1 MKYFHFIPAAC
12 IFLFCQ
18 CGGQD
23 SHFLSDTKYI
33 PVFSEDSCQYIDHG
47 DNLHFTGAYSD
58 ASLFYDNMALIC
70 NQSDKKWGYIDDS
83 GELQYPA
90 VYTRATIFNENRAWV
105 VRPDEAPCAIDTK
118 GRLQLTLT
126 RASKVMIFCEGMAAF
141 AQKEKK
147 GERWGFI
154 DKSGTPVIK
163 PLYKDVKPFS
173 SGLAAVKNE
182 QNLWGY
188 IDSKGIER
196 IPAQFSSAESFSKE
210 RHAVV
215 RSAKSGLFQVIDT
228 KGDTLWTIECDALRR
243 EYLSDKER

>member
-83 GELQYPA
+83 GKLQYPA
-90 VYTRATIFNENRAWV
+90 VYTLSLIH
-105 VRPDEAPCAIDTK
+105 
-118 GRLQLTLT
+118 
-126 RASKVMIFCEGMAAF
+126 
-141 AQKEKK
+141 
-147 GERWGFI
+147 
-154 DKSGTPVIK
+154 
-163 PLYKDVKPFS
+163 
-173 SGLAAVKNE
+173 
-182 QNLWGY
+182 
-188 IDSKGIER
+188 
-196 IPAQFSSAESFSKE
+196 IPSPRDAHESRMPSSA
-210 RHAVV
+210 
-215 RSAKSGLFQVIDT
+215 
-228 KGDTLWTIECDALRR
+228 
-243 EYLSDKER
+243 

>member
-105 VRPDEAPCAIDTK
+105 VRHDDT
-118 GRLQLTLT
+118 T
-126 RASKVMIFCEGMAAF
+126 
-141 AQKEKK
+141 
-147 GERWGFI
+147 
-154 DKSGTPVIK
+154 
-163 PLYKDVKPFS
+163 
-173 SGLAAVKNE
+173 
-182 QNLWGY
+182 
-188 IDSKGIER
+188 
-196 IPAQFSSAESFSKE
+196 
-210 RHAVV
+210 
-215 RSAKSGLFQVIDT
+215 
-228 KGDTLWTIECDALRR
+228 
-243 EYLSDKER
+243 

>member
-83 GELQYPA
+83 GELQRKPGLGST
-90 VYTRATIFNENRAWV
+90 TRRSPLRHRYERETATNSHPRF
-105 VRPDEAPCAIDTK
+105 
-118 GRLQLTLT
+118 
-126 RASKVMIFCEGMAAF
+126 EGHDF
-141 AQKEKK
+141 
-147 GERWGFI
+147 
-154 DKSGTPVIK
+154 
-163 PLYKDVKPFS
+163 L
-173 SGLAAVKNE
+173 
-182 QNLWGY
+182 
-188 IDSKGIER
+188 
-196 IPAQFSSAESFSKE
+196 
-210 RHAVV
+210 
-215 RSAKSGLFQVIDT
+215 
-228 KGDTLWTIECDALRR
+228 
-243 EYLSDKER
+243 

>member
-47 DNLHFTGAYSD
+47 DNLHFTGTYSD
-58 ASLFYDNMALIC
+58 ATLFYDNMALIC
-70 NQSDKKWGYIDDS
+70 NQSDKKWGYINDS

-163 PLYKDVKPFS
+163 PLYKM
-173 SGLAAVKNE
+173 
-182 QNLWGY
+182 
-188 IDSKGIER
+188 
-196 IPAQFSSAESFSKE
+196 
-210 RHAVV
+210 
-215 RSAKSGLFQVIDT
+215 
-228 KGDTLWTIECDALRR
+228 
-243 EYLSDKER
+243 

>member
-188 IDSKGIER
+188 IDSKGIEQYR
-196 IPAQFSSAESFSKE
+196 RNSRRPSLSQKNGMRLSGPTNRDCFKSSIPKAILCGRSNAMHSSPTGIPF
-210 RHAVV
+210 
-215 RSAKSGLFQVIDT
+215 G
-228 KGDTLWTIECDALRR
+228 
-243 EYLSDKER
+243 